1 MLGLFSH
8 SSVPRHL
15 GSSQCSLV
23 NNATVNHLVHD
34 SGHMCNCFL
43 RERKREFCEY
53 WGMCFLYLSRSCHIA
68 PPPECVFPP
77 TLANKHISFDYK
89 THPLL
94 CIPTVYQLQRGGIS
108 EVGLEQEWDLDM
120 LLVRVT
126 FIECLLCHRVCT
138 QHTFGPSLLIRNCHG
153 LEGTKEAWRLSS
165 KQILR
170 SPLSWLLGSRKTK

>member
-15 GSSQCSLV
+15 GSSQHSLV
-23 NNATVNHLVHD
+23 NNSTVTHLVRD

-43 RERKREFCEY
+43 REREREFCEH

-68 PPPECVFPP
+68 PPECVFPL
-77 TLANKHISFDYK
+77 TLANNRISFDYK
-89 THPLL
+89 THPLF

-120 LLVRVT
+120 LLVRLT
-126 FIECLLCHRVCT
+126 LIECLVCHRVCT
-138 QHTFGPSLLIRNCHG
+138 HT
-153 LEGTKEAWRLSS
+153 LSVH
-165 KQILR
+165 
-170 SPLSWLLGSRKTK
+170 PYLLGIVIDWRRPRRHGD

>member
-15 GSSQCSLV
+15 GSSQHSLV
-23 NNATVNHLVHD
+23 NNSTVTHLVRD

-43 RERKREFCEY
+43 REREREFCEH

-68 PPPECVFPP
+68 PPECVFPL
-77 TLANKHISFDYK
+77 TLANNRISFDYK
-89 THPLL
+89 THPLF

-120 LLVRVT
+120 LLVRLT
-126 FIECLLCHRVCT
+126 LIECLVCHRVWT
-138 QHTFGPSLLIRNCHG
+138 HT
-153 LEGTKEAWRLSS
+153 LSVH
-165 KQILR
+165 
-170 SPLSWLLGSRKTK
+170 PYLLGIVIDWRRPRRHGD